1 MISSV
6 HRAETRGVGEHGWLQ
21 SRHTFSFAEYHD
33 PERMGFGALRVLNDD
48 IVAPGAGFGRH
59 AHANM
64 EIVSVPLAGALRH
77 NDSTGSTQLI
87 RQGEVQ
93 IMSAGTGIAHSEY
106 NASDTEPVNFLQIWV
121 MPKQRDI
128 EPRYGQQEFPAAA
141 RENGFQT
148 VVAPDADDG
157 AVWINQ
163 DAWFSLA
170 NFNAGN
176 GGSYRLNRDGNGVYL
191 FVIEG
196 AVTIAD
202 ERLER
207 RDGMGITESDSID
220 IQAGADCQLLIIE
233 VPLD

>member
-1 MISSV
+1 M
-6 HRAETRGVGEHGWLQ
+6 
-21 SRHTFSFAEYHD
+21 
-33 PERMGFGALRVLNDD
+33 
-48 IVAPGAGFGRH
+48 
-59 AHANM
+59 
-64 EIVSVPLAGALRH
+64 
-77 NDSTGSTQLI
+77 
-87 RQGEVQ
+87 
-93 IMSAGTGIAHSEY
+93 
-106 NASDTEPVNFLQIWV
+106 
-121 MPKQRDI
+121 
-128 EPRYGQQEFPAAA
+128 
-141 RENGFQT
+141 NGFQT

-163 DAWFSLA
+163 DAWFTLA

-202 ERLER
+202 EHLER